1 MDSVPYIT
9 TRGGGE
15 NTNLKYGKVAIILFS
30 YRYDTETN
38 NSRDYKLLFSCQPLD
53 YFDKYPFPPFWGNN
67 FKELRD
73 TEGKKENKKNI
84 IKLFASLFNFFLSL
98 GKNKVRLRK
107 RALFTG

>member
-1 MDSVPYIT
+1 MDSVPYVT

-15 NTNLKYGKVAIILFS
+15 NTNLKYEKAAIILFS

-73 TEGKKENKKNI
+73 KEDSNLFFTEKTEIEESEKKKT
-84 IKLFASLFNFFLSL
+84 
-98 GKNKVRLRK
+98 K
-107 RALFTG
+107 RI